1 MGSFSEKKYWALIL
15 GGSSGFGLAAAKKLA
30 EQGMNIF
37 IVHKDRRGSMHEI
50 EPEFEKIRSTG
61 VNFIALNKDALTE
74 SGRTEILSE
83 LSNALAGNGKIRLLL
98 HSIAYGN
105 LKPLIPFKDS
115 KEYDT
120 ALLEEEDFGR
130 TIFSMG
136 TSLAVWAKAIFDK
149 EYFAG
154 DSRIIG
160 LTSEGSSVA
169 WKGYAAISM
178 AKGVLENL
186 CRSMAVEFAPY
197 GIRTNIIQAGVA
209 DTPAL
214 RMVPGSRKVA
224 AFARSRNPFGRLTTP
239 EDVAGVIYLLC
250 MDESSWINGAII
262 RADGG
267 EQIAGGLMDG
277 D

>member
-37 IVHKDRRGSMHEI
+37 IVHKDRRGSMNDI
-50 EPEFEKIRSTG
+50 EGEFEKIRSTG
-61 VNFIALNKDALTE
+61 VSFVALNNDALTE
-74 SGRTEILSE
+74 SGRTEILSQ
-83 LSNALAGNGKIRLLL
+83 LADVLAGNGKIRLLL

-105 LKPLIPFKDS
+105 LKPLIHS
-115 KEYDT
+115 ENGKETDT
-120 ALLEEEDFGR
+120 ALLEEEDFAR

-136 TSLAVWAKAIFDK
+136 TSLAIWTKVLFDK
-149 EYFAG
+149 KYFTG
-154 DSRIIG
+154 DARIIG

-169 WKGYAAISM
+169 WKGYAAVSM

-197 GIRTNIIQAGVA
+197 GIRTNIIQAGVT

-214 RMVPGSRKVA
+214 RMVPGSKKVA
-224 AFARSRNPFGRLTTP
+224 AFARSRNPFKRLTTP

-267 EQIAGGLMDG
+267 EQIAGGLMNG
-277 D
+277 E